1 MFKVNKL
8 ELIKHDFFQPQTF
21 QLSNQD
27 SISDFYITLAIG
39 SNGTGKSQLLSII
52 IKIFNMTASAKIKG
66 VKTCKFDC
74 DFLLEYE
81 INGNLIK
88 IENRGRKTTF
98 LMNNNL
104 VELSEILLPNK
115 ILAASINLNDRYP
128 FPTKRN
134 KPEQYEYLGIRTA
147 SNNAFVNNNLL
158 IDRITQSIAS
168 DASLARYRKIF
179 ELLGLEENISIRY
192 KKGRNMPR
200 DIAEL
205 QKYLVDADSLFEY
218 LSEKIEHLGDKFSI
232 RKSKILR
239 TINNK
244 ESLHSIVIFLKNCFN
259 NMSGK
264 RYSTIYEHKFSLS
277 STAEKESSTAFHT
290 LRLIRDLELLSID
303 KLILHKNGGKYTLD
317 QASSGEYHM
326 LSSLIG
332 MVATIENDSIVF
344 IDEPEISLHPNWQIR
359 YIELIKS
366 IFKDLDGCHFIIS
379 THSHFLATDL
389 PPNKSSIICLKHNEN
404 GFVYNDTIQ
413 FNPYGWGAEQI
424 LYKVFGVA
432 TTHNFH
438 LEMDLRKLLH
448 SISNNLNNYS
458 EIRAITESLQSF
470 RLTKDDP
477 LLKIINAATEYLK
490 KHDN

>member
-179 ELLGLEENISIRY
+179 ELLGLEEKISIR
-192 KKGRNMPR
+192 
-200 DIAEL
+200 
-205 QKYLVDADSLFEY
+205 
-218 LSEKIEHLGDKFSI
+218 
-232 RKSKILR
+232 
-239 TINNK
+239 
-244 ESLHSIVIFLKNCFN
+244 
-259 NMSGK
+259 
-264 RYSTIYEHKFSLS
+264 
-277 STAEKESSTAFHT
+277 
-290 LRLIRDLELLSID
+290 
-303 KLILHKNGGKYTLD
+303 
-317 QASSGEYHM
+317 
-326 LSSLIG
+326 
-332 MVATIENDSIVF
+332 
-344 IDEPEISLHPNWQIR
+344 
-359 YIELIKS
+359 
-366 IFKDLDGCHFIIS
+366 
-379 THSHFLATDL
+379 
-389 PPNKSSIICLKHNEN
+389 
-404 GFVYNDTIQ
+404 
-413 FNPYGWGAEQI
+413 
-424 LYKVFGVA
+424 
-432 TTHNFH
+432 
-438 LEMDLRKLLH
+438 
-448 SISNNLNNYS
+448 
-458 EIRAITESLQSF
+458 
-470 RLTKDDP
+470 
-477 LLKIINAATEYLK
+477 
-490 KHDN
+490 